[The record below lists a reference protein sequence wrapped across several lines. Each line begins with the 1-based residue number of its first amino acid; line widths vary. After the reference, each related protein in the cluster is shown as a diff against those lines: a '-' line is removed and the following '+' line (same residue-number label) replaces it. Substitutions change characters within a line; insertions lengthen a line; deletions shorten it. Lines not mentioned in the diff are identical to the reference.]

1 MNHTDNEKLETFDFS
16 DAGLRSKQYK
26 ALHLCYDQLLDA
38 LPGCTNESSLA
49 KCLETIRKDINAGN
63 APASA
68 SSRNSIADS
77 AMRLDAINRLLKDLS
92 YDE

>member
-1 MNHTDNEKLETFDFS
+1 MNHSDNENPETFDFS

-38 LPGCTNESSLA
+38 LPGCTNETSLA
-49 KCLETIRKDINAGN
+49 KCLETIRKDIN

-77 AMRLDAINRLLKDLS
+77 AMRLEAVNKLLKNLS